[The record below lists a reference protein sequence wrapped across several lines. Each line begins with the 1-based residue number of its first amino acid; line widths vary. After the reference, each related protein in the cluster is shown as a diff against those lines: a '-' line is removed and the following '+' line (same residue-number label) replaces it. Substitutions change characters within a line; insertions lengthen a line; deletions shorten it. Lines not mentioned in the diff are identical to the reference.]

1 MELEDL
7 LTRRMLKTNLS
18 AKAFGGF
25 VRGCEIS
32 IAACLLLC
40 VAAVQAQQLSVQEII
55 NKSVVVNEADFK
67 ARTDFDWIEVN
78 RNAKASKKFQVT
90 IIEGTPY
97 YRLIGLNGEPL
108 SAAQDAQEEKKLQQ
122 VIARR
127 RSETSEQRQERI
139 DNYEK
144 ERKRDNAMMD
154 ELTKAF
160 NFTMLGLRNVH
171 GFSAYVLKA
180 MPRPGYRPPNMETQ
194 VLPGMHGELWIDS
207 NSFHWVKVTAQ
218 VIRPVSI
225 EGFLAEVQPGTR
237 FELENAPV
245 GDGKIWQPVHFSMR
259 SNAKVLYVFQRQSQE
274 DDSYSDYRPAGS
286 LKLSAARLP

>member
-1 MELEDL
+1 
-7 LTRRMLKTNLS
+7 MLKTNLP
-18 AKAFGGF
+18 
-25 VRGCEIS
+25 

-40 VAAVQAQQLSVQEII
+40 GATAYAQQLTVQEII
-55 NKSVVVNEADFK
+55 NRSVVANEADFK
-67 ARTDFDWIEVN
+67 ATTDFDWIEVD
-78 RNAKASKKFQVT
+78 RNSKGSKKFRVR

-97 YRLIGLNGEPL
+97 YRLIGLNGKPL
-108 SAAQDAQEEKKLQQ
+108 SSAQETQEAKKEQQ

-127 RSETSEQRQERI
+127 RGETKQQREQRI

-154 ELTKAF
+154 QLTKAF
-160 NFTMLGLRNVH
+160 NFTMLGMRNVH
-171 GFSAYVLKA
+171 GFKVYVLKA
-180 MPRPGYRPPNMETQ
+180 MPRPGYQPPNMETQ
-194 VLPGMHGELWIDS
+194 VLPGMHGELWIDAD
-207 NSFHWVKVTAQ
+207 SFHWVKVTAQ

-245 GDGKIWQPVHFSMR
+245 GDGKIWQPAHFSMR
-259 SNAKVLYVFQRQSQE
+259 SNAKVFYLFERQSQE

-286 LKLSAARLP
+286 SKLSAEAR